1 MTQTILTKLKIT
13 IKRLLG
19 KCVYG
24 YVYLKNTTRK
34 LRTPIANQAKPRKH
48 KNNFF
53 NFIVYL
59 TEQWR
64 TVLVGLAGFFCLYYG
79 LGAAVSSNINNSLD
93 ETISVDAK
101 DIAPG
106 NTVAALI
113 HVLKT
118 QVDDSP
124 WTPALPAIFP
134 AAVLDNLPNFQIGAK
149 DSVRYMVKRLSKYYK
164 SPTLQEAEALLNY
177 PADIWLFSQ
186 IGQDKLAPGS
196 AKQYRKALAKLKDF
210 ASTPTAGT
218 QPAEYELSNWL
229 SGIENLL
236 EKQLNILQK
245 HVLEHSSDLWD
256 WNADNIFY
264 QTQGTVYTI
273 YYTISAL
280 SKDYQDIIVERGQY
294 EKLTEALGYLR
305 KAVTLSPAVIKNAP
319 PQDTFAANHLIY
331 LGFEISRALNNLQN
345 IHHNIIYK
353 RIPAL

>member
-1 MTQTILTKLKIT
+1 MTQAILTKLKIT

-24 YVYLKNTTRK
+24 YVYLKNTIRE
-34 LRTPIANQAKPRKH
+34 LRTPLPGPSKPRKH

-59 TEQWR
+59 TERWR
-64 TVLVGLAGFFCLYYG
+64 VVLIGLAGFFCLYYG
-79 LGAAVSSNINNSLD
+79 LGAAVSSKINNSLD
-93 ETISVDAK
+93 EAIPIAAENV
-101 DIAPG
+101 APG
-106 NTVAALI
+106 HTVAALVHI
-113 HVLKT
+113 LKT

-149 DSVRYMVKRLSKYYK
+149 DGVRYMVKRLSKYYK
-164 SPTLQEAEALLNY
+164 NKNLQEAETLLNY

-196 AKQYRKALAKLKDF
+196 AKQYRKALAELKDF
-210 ASTPTAGT
+210 ASSSVTGSL
-218 QPAEYELSNWL
+218 PAEYELSNWL
-229 SGIENLL
+229 SGIEYLF

-245 HVLEHSSDLWD
+245 HIQEHNTDLWD
-256 WNADNIFY
+256 WKADDIFY
-264 QTQGTVYTI
+264 QTQGTI
-273 YYTISAL
+273 YAVHYILSAL
-280 SKDYQDIIVERGQY
+280 AKDYQDIIVEHGQY

-305 KAVTLSPAVIKNAP
+305 DAVALSPVVIKNAP
-319 PQDTFAANHLIY
+319 RQDTFAANHLVY
-331 LGFEISRALNNLQN
+331 LGFDISRALNNLQS
-345 IHHNIIYK
+345 IHHNINYK